1 MIMII
6 MIMYMMIVKNMIT
19 IDDKIKFCNIP
30 RKNIR
35 KYNFL
40 GIVVKNDKDAIIVK

>member
-1 MIMII
+1 MII

-19 IDDKIKFCNIP
+19 IDDKIKFCNIT
-30 RKNIR
+30 RKDIR

-40 GIVVKNDKDAIIVK
+40 GIVVNNDKDAIIVK